1 LAEFVGRWADHLV
14 EGDGAEGG
22 SAGRVGMA
30 LRVSSFRLQSL
41 LLKFDHSTPIK
52 TSANQVD

>member
-1 LAEFVGRWADHLV
+1 V

-22 SAGRVGMA
+22 LEGRVGEHGA
-30 LRVSSFRLQSL
+30 KFFSFRLQSL
-41 LLKFDHSTPIK
+41 SLKFGHTTVTK